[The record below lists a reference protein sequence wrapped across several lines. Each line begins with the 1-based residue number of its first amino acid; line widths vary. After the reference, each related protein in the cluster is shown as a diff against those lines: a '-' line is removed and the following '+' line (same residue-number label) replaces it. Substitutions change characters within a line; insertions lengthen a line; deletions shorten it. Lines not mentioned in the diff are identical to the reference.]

1 MDNRDDE
8 QDIDKSALSD
18 ESHETLA
25 GQSDAFKTPLEE
37 AADDADNEIIEFGG
51 TDRVG
56 NADAEEDN
64 ESESE
69 SAGTEKD
76 WLVDSGLAAAINPLA
91 ATPEDT
97 DESDEDELED
107 DDDDWAEENDESAES
122 DESDDSDDLEDSD
135 ELEDQDDSD
144 DPEDSD
150 ELEDQDDSDL
160 NDEPDDEDD
169 LGDSDMTESRP
180 LWPTAVGLIA
190 IVLLAIG
197 GWGLYEER
205 STLQARIVE
214 LENSQAKARASATID
229 PAALSALETDNA
241 ALKLQLEGLYRDYEV
256 AMAEITALQALA
268 ESAATADDSDN
279 SDMTDYE
286 EADAD
291 GSMAEGASG
300 APQVSPATPGD
311 WFVNI
316 GAYSTPASA
325 ENWLARLESAGYNA
339 VTQQVVIDDGRVLHR
354 VRVVGFGSKAA
365 AQTVAQAL
373 ESEFGVTELWVGQ
386 TPTDA

>member
-8 QDIDKSALSD
+8 QDIDKSASSD
-18 ESHETLA
+18 GSHETLA

-69 SAGTEKD
+69 SEGTEKD
-76 WLVDSGLAAAINPLA
+76 WLVDSGLAAAINPTA
-91 ATPEDT
+91 AIPEDS

-107 DDDDWAEENDESAES
+107 DDDWAEEDDESAEL
-122 DESDDSDDLEDSD
+122 DDPDDPDDSDDLEDSD

-144 DPEDSD
+144 
-150 ELEDQDDSDL
+150 L
-160 NDEPDDEDD
+160 NDETDDEND
-169 LGDSDMTESRP
+169 LGDSDMAESRP

-241 ALKLQLEGLYRDYEV
+241 ALKLQLEGLYRDYEI
-256 AMAEITALQALA
+256 AMAEITSLQALA
-268 ESAATADDSDN
+268 ESAATADNSDN

-291 GSMAEGASG
+291 GSMAEDASG

>member
-8 QDIDKSALSD
+8 QDIDKSASSD

-51 TDRVG
+51 TDQVG
-56 NADAEEDN
+56 NADAKEDN

-76 WLVDSGLAAAINPLA
+76 WLVDSGLAAAINPTA
-91 ATPEDT
+91 AISEDT

-107 DDDDWAEENDESAES
+107 DDDWAEEDDESA
-122 DESDDSDDLEDSD
+122 ESDDSDDL
-135 ELEDQDDSD
+135 
-144 DPEDSD
+144 EDSD

-169 LGDSDMTESRP
+169 LVDSEMVESRP

-286 EADAD
+286 EAEADAD
-291 GSMAEGASG
+291 GSMAEDASD
-300 APQVSPATPGD
+300 AAQISPATPGD

-365 AQTVAQAL
+365 AQTVARAL

>member
-8 QDIDKSALSD
+8 QDIDKSASSD

-51 TDRVG
+51 TDRAG
-56 NADAEEDN
+56 NADAEEGN

-76 WLVDSGLAAAINPLA
+76 WLVDSGLAAAINPTA
-91 ATPEDT
+91 AIPEDT

-107 DDDDWAEENDESAES
+107 DDDWAEEDDESAES
-122 DESDDSDDLEDSD
+122 DESDDP
-135 ELEDQDDSD
+135 DDSD
-144 DPEDSD
+144 DSDDLEDSD

-169 LGDSDMTESRP
+169 LVDSEMVESRP

-268 ESAATADDSDN
+268 ESAATADNSDN

-291 GSMAEGASG
+291 GSMAEDASG
-300 APQVSPATPGD
+300 APEVSPATPGD

>member
-8 QDIDKSALSD
+8 QDIDKSASSD

-25 GQSDAFKTPLEE
+25 GQSDAFKTPIEE

-76 WLVDSGLAAAINPLA
+76 WLVDSGLAAAINPTA
-91 ATPEDT
+91 AITEDT
-97 DESDEDELED
+97 DELDEDELED
-107 DDDDWAEENDESAES
+107 DDDWAEEDDESAES
-122 DESDDSDDLEDSD
+122 DESDDPDDSDDLEDSD
-135 ELEDQDDSD
+135 ELEDQDDSNL
-144 DPEDSD
+144 S
-150 ELEDQDDSDL
+150 
-160 NDEPDDEDD
+160 DEPDDEDD
-169 LGDSDMTESRP
+169 LVDSEMAESRP
-180 LWPTAVGLIA
+180 MWPTAVGLIA

-229 PAALSALETDNA
+229 PATLSALETDNA
-241 ALKLQLEGLYRDYEV
+241 ALKLQLEGLYRDYEI
-256 AMAEITALQALA
+256 AMAEITSLQALA
-268 ESAATADDSDN
+268 ESAATADNSDN

-291 GSMAEGASG
+291 GSMAEDASG
-300 APQVSPATPGD
+300 APEVSPATPGD

>member
-8 QDIDKSALSD
+8 QDIDKSASSD

-51 TDRVG
+51 TDQVG

-76 WLVDSGLAAAINPLA
+76 WLVDSGLAAAINPTA
-91 ATPEDT
+91 AIPEDT

-107 DDDDWAEENDESAES
+107 DDDWAEEDDESAES
-122 DESDDSDDLEDSD
+122 DESDDP
-135 ELEDQDDSD
+135 DDSD
-144 DPEDSD
+144 DSDDLEDSD

-169 LGDSDMTESRP
+169 LVDSEMVESRP

-268 ESAATADDSDN
+268 ESAATADNSDN

-291 GSMAEGASG
+291 GSMAEDASG
-300 APQVSPATPGD
+300 APEVSPATPGD

>member
-69 SAGTEKD
+69 SAGTKKD
-76 WLVDSGLAAAINPLA
+76 WLVDSGLAAAINPPA

-97 DESDEDELED
+97 DESDEDELE

-122 DESDDSDDLEDSD
+122 DESDDSDD
-135 ELEDQDDSD
+135 SD
-144 DPEDSD
+144 DLEDSD

-291 GSMAEGASG
+291 GSMAEDASG

-386 TPTDA
+386 TPADA

>member
-8 QDIDKSALSD
+8 QDIDKSASSD

-25 GQSDAFKTPLEE
+25 GQSDAFKTPIEE

-51 TDRVG
+51 TNQVG

-76 WLVDSGLAAAINPLA
+76 WLVDSGLAAAINPTA
-91 ATPEDT
+91 AIPEDS

-107 DDDDWAEENDESAES
+107 DDDWAEEDDESAEL
-122 DESDDSDDLEDSD
+122 DDPDDRDDSDDLEDSD

-144 DPEDSD
+144 
-150 ELEDQDDSDL
+150 L
-160 NDEPDDEDD
+160 NDETDDEND
-169 LGDSDMTESRP
+169 LGDSDMAESRP

-386 TPTDA
+386 TPADA

>member
-8 QDIDKSALSD
+8 QDIDKSASSD

-51 TDRVG
+51 TDRAG

-76 WLVDSGLAAAINPLA
+76 WLVDSGLAAAINPTA
-91 ATPEDT
+91 AIPEDT

-107 DDDDWAEENDESAES
+107 DDDDWAEEDDESAES
-122 DESDDSDDLEDSD
+122 DESDDSDDS
-135 ELEDQDDSD
+135 
-144 DPEDSD
+144 EDSD

-160 NDEPDDEDD
+160 NDETDDEND
-169 LGDSDMTESRP
+169 LGDSDMAESRP

-268 ESAATADDSDN
+268 ESAATADNSDN

-291 GSMAEGASG
+291 GSMAEDASG
-300 APQVSPATPGD
+300 APEVSPATPGD

-386 TPTDA
+386 TPADA

>member
-76 WLVDSGLAAAINPLA
+76 WLVDSGLAAAINPPA

-107 DDDDWAEENDESAES
+107 DDDWAEEDDESAES
-122 DESDDSDDLEDSD
+122 DESDDSDDLED
-135 ELEDQDDSD
+135 QN
-144 DPEDSD
+144 
-150 ELEDQDDSDL
+150 DSDL

-169 LGDSDMTESRP
+169 LVDSEMVESRP

-286 EADAD
+286 EAEADAD
-291 GSMAEGASG
+291 GSMAEGASD
-300 APQVSPATPGD
+300 AAQISPATPGD

>member
-76 WLVDSGLAAAINPLA
+76 WLVDSGLAAAINPPA

-107 DDDDWAEENDESAES
+107 DDDWAEEDDESAES
-122 DESDDSDDLEDSD
+122 DES
-135 ELEDQDDSD
+135 DDSD

-214 LENSQAKARASATID
+214 LENNQAKARASATID

-268 ESAATADDSDN
+268 ESAATADNSDN

-291 GSMAEGASG
+291 GSMAEDASG
-300 APQVSPATPGD
+300 APEVSPATPGD

-386 TPTDA
+386 TPADA

>member
-8 QDIDKSALSD
+8 QEIDKPASSD

-25 GQSDAFKTPLEE
+25 GQSDAFKAPSEGVG
-37 AADDADNEIIEFGG
+37 DDADNEIIEFGG
-51 TDRVG
+51 ADRVR
-56 NADAEEDN
+56 NDDAEEEN
-64 ESESE
+64 ASEVE

-76 WLVDSGLAAAINPLA
+76 WLVDSGLAAAINPT
-91 ATPEDT
+91 ATIPEDT

-107 DDDDWAEENDESAES
+107 DDEDDWSEEDE
-122 DESDDSDDLEDSD
+122 ESDDSED
-135 ELEDQDDSD
+135 
-144 DPEDSD
+144 PD

-169 LGDSDMTESRP
+169 LDDSDTAESRP

-286 EADAD
+286 EAEADAD
-291 GSMAEGASG
+291 GSMAEDASD
-300 APQVSPATPGD
+300 AAQISPATPGD

-365 AQTVAQAL
+365 AQTVARAL

-386 TPTDA
+386 TPADA

>member
-76 WLVDSGLAAAINPLA
+76 WLVDSGLAAAINPPA

-107 DDDDWAEENDESAES
+107 DDDDWAEEDDESAES
-122 DESDDSDDLEDSD
+122 DES
-135 ELEDQDDSD
+135 DDSD

-214 LENSQAKARASATID
+214 LENSQAKARTSATID
-229 PAALSALETDNA
+229 PATLSALETDNA
-241 ALKLQLEGLYRDYEV
+241 ALKLQLEGLYRDYEI

-268 ESAATADDSDN
+268 ESAATADNSDN

-291 GSMAEGASG
+291 GSMAEDASG
-300 APQVSPATPGD
+300 APEVSPATPGD

>member
-8 QDIDKSALSD
+8 QDIDKSASSD

-51 TDRVG
+51 TDRAG

-69 SAGTEKD
+69 SEGTEKD
-76 WLVDSGLAAAINPLA
+76 WLVDSGLAAAINPTA
-91 ATPEDT
+91 AIPEDS
-97 DESDEDELED
+97 DESDEDEPED
-107 DDDDWAEENDESAES
+107 DEDWAEEDDESAES
-122 DESDDSDDLEDSD
+122 DDPDDSDDLNDLEDSD

-144 DPEDSD
+144 
-150 ELEDQDDSDL
+150 L
-160 NDEPDDEDD
+160 NHETDDEND
-169 LGDSDMTESRP
+169 LGDSDTAESRP

-229 PAALSALETDNA
+229 PATLSALETDNA

-268 ESAATADDSDN
+268 ESAATADNSDN
-279 SDMTDYE
+279 TDMTDYE

-291 GSMAEGASG
+291 GSMAEDASG

-386 TPTDA
+386 TPADA

>member
-122 DESDDSDDLEDSD
+122 DESDDSDDL
-135 ELEDQDDSD
+135 
-144 DPEDSD
+144 EDSD

-291 GSMAEGASG
+291 GSMAEDASG

>member
-8 QDIDKSALSD
+8 QDIDKSASSD
-18 ESHETLA
+18 GSHETLA

-51 TDRVG
+51 TDRAG

-69 SAGTEKD
+69 SEGTEKD
-76 WLVDSGLAAAINPLA
+76 WLVDSGLAAAINPTA
-91 ATPEDT
+91 AIPEDS

-107 DDDDWAEENDESAES
+107 DDDWAEEDDESAEL
-122 DESDDSDDLEDSD
+122 DDPDDPDDSDDLEDSD

-144 DPEDSD
+144 
-150 ELEDQDDSDL
+150 L
-160 NDEPDDEDD
+160 NDETDDEND
-169 LGDSDMTESRP
+169 LGDSDMAESRP

-229 PAALSALETDNA
+229 PATLSALETDNA
-241 ALKLQLEGLYRDYEV
+241 ALKLQLEGLYRDYEI
-256 AMAEITALQALA
+256 AMAEITSLQALA
-268 ESAATADDSDN
+268 ESAATADNSDN

-291 GSMAEGASG
+291 GSMAEDASG

>member
-8 QDIDKSALSD
+8 QDIDKSASSD

-51 TDRVG
+51 TDRAG

-69 SAGTEKD
+69 SEGTEKD
-76 WLVDSGLAAAINPLA
+76 WLVDSGLAAAINPTA
-91 ATPEDT
+91 AIPEDT

-107 DDDDWAEENDESAES
+107 DDDWAEEDDESAES
-122 DESDDSDDLEDSD
+122 DDPDDSDDLNDLEDSD

-144 DPEDSD
+144 
-150 ELEDQDDSDL
+150 L
-160 NDEPDDEDD
+160 NHETDDEND
-169 LGDSDMTESRP
+169 LGDSDMAESRP

-229 PAALSALETDNA
+229 PATLSALETDNA

-268 ESAATADDSDN
+268 ESAATADNSDN
-279 SDMTDYE
+279 TDMTDYE

-291 GSMAEGASG
+291 GSMAEDASG

-386 TPTDA
+386 TPADA

>member
-8 QDIDKSALSD
+8 QDIDKSASSD

-51 TDRVG
+51 TDRAG

-69 SAGTEKD
+69 SEGTEKD
-76 WLVDSGLAAAINPLA
+76 WLVDSGLAAAINPTA
-91 ATPEDT
+91 AITEDT

-107 DDDDWAEENDESAES
+107 DDDDWAEEDDESAES
-122 DESDDSDDLEDSD
+122 DESDDPDDSDDLEDSD

-144 DPEDSD
+144 LS
-150 ELEDQDDSDL
+150 
-160 NDEPDDEDD
+160 DEPDDEDD
-169 LGDSDMTESRP
+169 LVDSEMAESRP
-180 LWPTAVGLIA
+180 MWPTAVGLIA

-229 PAALSALETDNA
+229 PATLSALETDNA

-256 AMAEITALQALA
+256 AMAEITSLQALA
-268 ESAATADDSDN
+268 ESAATADNSDN

-291 GSMAEGASG
+291 GSMAEDASG
-300 APQVSPATPGD
+300 APEVSPATPGD

-386 TPTDA
+386 TPADA

>member
-8 QDIDKSALSD
+8 QDIDKSASSD
-18 ESHETLA
+18 GSHETLA

-51 TDRVG
+51 TDRAG

-69 SAGTEKD
+69 SEGTEKD
-76 WLVDSGLAAAINPLA
+76 WLVDSGLAAAINPTA
-91 ATPEDT
+91 AIPEDS

-107 DDDDWAEENDESAES
+107 DDDWAEEDDESAEL
-122 DESDDSDDLEDSD
+122 DDPDDPDDSDDLEDSD

-144 DPEDSD
+144 
-150 ELEDQDDSDL
+150 L
-160 NDEPDDEDD
+160 NDETDDEND
-169 LGDSDMTESRP
+169 LGDSDMAESRP

-241 ALKLQLEGLYRDYEV
+241 ALKLQLEGLYRDYEI
-256 AMAEITALQALA
+256 AMAEITSLQALA
-268 ESAATADDSDN
+268 ESAATADNSDN

-291 GSMAEGASG
+291 GSMAEDASG
-300 APQVSPATPGD
+300 APEVSPATPGD

-386 TPTDA
+386 TPADA

>member
-8 QDIDKSALSD
+8 QDIDKSASSD
-18 ESHETLA
+18 GSHETLA

-51 TDRVG
+51 TDRAG

-69 SAGTEKD
+69 SEGTEKD
-76 WLVDSGLAAAINPLA
+76 WLVDSGLAAAINPTA
-91 ATPEDT
+91 AIPEDS

-107 DDDDWAEENDESAES
+107 DDDWAEEDDESAEL
-122 DESDDSDDLEDSD
+122 DDPDDPDDSDDLEDSD

-144 DPEDSD
+144 
-150 ELEDQDDSDL
+150 L
-160 NDEPDDEDD
+160 NDETDDEND
-169 LGDSDMTESRP
+169 LGDSDMAESRP

-229 PAALSALETDNA
+229 PATLSALETDNA
-241 ALKLQLEGLYRDYEV
+241 ALKLQLEGLYRDYEI
-256 AMAEITALQALA
+256 AMAEITSLQALA
-268 ESAATADDSDN
+268 ESAATADNSDN

-291 GSMAEGASG
+291 GSMAEDASG
-300 APQVSPATPGD
+300 APEVSPATPGD

-386 TPTDA
+386 TPADA

>member
-8 QDIDKSALSD
+8 QDIDKSASSD

-51 TDRVG
+51 TDRAG

-69 SAGTEKD
+69 SEGTEKD
-76 WLVDSGLAAAINPLA
+76 WLVDSGLAAAINPTA
-91 ATPEDT
+91 AITEDT

-107 DDDDWAEENDESAES
+107 DDDDWAEEDDESAES
-122 DESDDSDDLEDSD
+122 DESDDPDDSDDLEDSD

-144 DPEDSD
+144 LSD
-150 ELEDQDDSDL
+150 G
-160 NDEPDDEDD
+160 PDDEDD
-169 LGDSDMTESRP
+169 LVDSEMAESRP
-180 LWPTAVGLIA
+180 MWPTAVGLIA

-229 PAALSALETDNA
+229 PATLSALETDNA

-256 AMAEITALQALA
+256 AMAEITSLQALA
-268 ESAATADDSDN
+268 ESAATADNSDN

-291 GSMAEGASG
+291 GSMAEDASG
-300 APQVSPATPGD
+300 APEVSPATPGD

-386 TPTDA
+386 TPADA